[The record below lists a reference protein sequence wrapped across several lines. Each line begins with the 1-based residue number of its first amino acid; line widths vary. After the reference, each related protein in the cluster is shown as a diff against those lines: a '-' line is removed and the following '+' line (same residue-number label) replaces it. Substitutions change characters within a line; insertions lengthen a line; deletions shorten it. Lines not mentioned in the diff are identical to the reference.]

1 MNEEVRV
8 EAENKGVSWILTG
21 ITDNSEYTYRD
32 FVENGLK
39 KAEKTI
45 KKLPLMGQPR
55 GVIKNERNIT

>member
-21 ITDNSEYTYRD
+21 ITDNSEYAYRD
-32 FVENGLK
+32 FIENGLK

-45 KKLPLMGQPR
+45 KKLPHTGQPG
-55 GVIKNERNIT
+55 GVIKNEK

>member
-45 KKLPLMGQPR
+45 KKLPLMGQPV
-55 GVIKNERNIT
+55 GVIKNEKNIT

>member
-21 ITDNSEYTYRD
+21 ITDNSEYAYRD

-45 KKLPLMGQPR
+45 KNCPLR
-55 GVIKNERNIT
+55 GSLEELKKMKNK

>member
-55 GVIKNERNIT
+55 GDIKNEKNIT

>member
-21 ITDNSEYTYRD
+21 ITDNSEYAYRD

-39 KAEKTI
+39 RAEKTI
-45 KKLPLMGQPR
+45 KKLHLTGQPG
-55 GVIKNERNIT
+55 GVIKNEK

>member
-45 KKLPLMGQPR
+45 KKLPHKGQPR
-55 GVIKNERNIT
+55 GVIKNEKNIT

>member
-8 EAENKGVSWILTG
+8 EAETKGVAWILTG
-21 ITDNSEYTYRD
+21 ITDNSEYAYRD

-45 KKLPLMGQPR
+45 KKLPLTGQLG
-55 GVIKNERNIT
+55 GVIKNEK

>member
-21 ITDNSEYTYRD
+21 ITDNSEYAYRD

-39 KAEKTI
+39 KAEQTI
-45 KKLPLMGQPR
+45 KNCPLR
-55 GVIKNERNIT
+55 GSLEEL